1 MLSWS
6 SVPGKVTDSIF
17 VQPLKTPVPTDVT
30 ESGITMLSS
39 PVHPLNAL
47 LPIDVTE
54 EGIVM
59 LVFPPGQHIRV
70 VPLLLRRTPSTEE
83 K

>member
-1 MLSWS
+1 MLAWFSE
-6 SVPGKVTDSIF
+6 PGKVTDSIF

-47 LPIDVTE
+47 LPIEVTV
-54 EGIVM
+54 EGTDT
-59 LVFPPGQHIRV
+59 LVFPSGQHIRV
-70 VPLLLRRTPSTEE
+70 VPLLLSRTPLADE
-83 K
+83 